1 MINNIIYLLP
11 VICVVLGGMVALA
24 AEPFFDDENKHKVL
38 PWVSAF
44 FIALGVVTLYYAKT
58 ETLLN
63 LYAMDPIRRVL
74 GMSILLCALLGVAGL
89 QWTLGREKFKGGEA
103 YGLMMLATSGA
114 MLMTQAID
122 FVALFIAMELT
133 SFPIYALVGIRR
145 KDVNANEGV
154 FKYFVSGAIFSAIFL
169 YGVSLIY
176 GATGSTHFCGNLLDG
191 RRVIYDV
198 GTLFVVAGIL
208 FKAGAAPMH
217 FWVADVY
224 TGASVAVTGFM
235 AAVVKVGAL
244 AALGSIWLG
253 LLVTRSGAEA
263 VWNLAEKVTIIN
275 PSFPLFYVI
284 IVVAILSM
292 VIGAFSGLAQKSV
305 RRILAFSA
313 VMNAGFIVI
322 GLLLPNYY
330 DSGEIQMGPM
340 FYFLV
345 TYAIASAGALTG
357 IAYMSG
363 REDHKENLDDLQ
375 GAGRRRPF
383 VALGVAVCLASLA
396 GLPPVAGFLAKFTL
410 FTEAF
415 NAGLGWLAIVGF
427 ALSLVA
433 AVYYLRIAYVL
444 FAPKK
449 DEGEVKCCCGEGKCC
464 GKFEATYVYL
474 LRFAVAVAAIT
485 LLVISVYPSL
495 ALIG

>member
-1 MINNIIYLLP
+1 MLSNLVFLLP
-11 VICVVLGGMVALA
+11 VIFVVLGGMVALA
-24 AEPFFDDENKHKVL
+24 AEPFLRDENKHKVL
-38 PWVSAF
+38 PWVAAF
-44 FIALGVVTLYYAKT
+44 FIALSVAALYYAKT
-58 ETLLN
+58 EALLN
-63 LYAMDPIRRVL
+63 LYAMDPVRRVL
-74 GMSILLCALLGVAGL
+74 CAAILLCGFLGISGL
-89 QWTLGREKFKGGEA
+89 QWTLGREQFKGGEA

-154 FKYFVSGAIFSAIFL
+154 FKYFVSGAVFSAIFL

-176 GATGSTHFCGNLLDG
+176 GATGSTHFCGHVLEG
-191 RRVIYDV
+191 RMAIYSV
-198 GTLFVVAGIL
+198 GMLFVIAGLL
-208 FKAGAAPMH
+208 FKAGAAPLH

-244 AALGSIWLG
+244 AALGSVWVSV
-253 LLVTRSGAEA
+253 LVTRSGAEA
-263 VWNLAEKVTIIN
+263 VWNLAEKVTVAN
-275 PSFPLFYVI
+275 PSKPLFYVVL
-284 IVVAILSM
+284 VVALLSM

-322 GLLLPNYY
+322 GLLVPNYLGK
-330 DSGEIQMGPM
+330 GEIQMGPM
-340 FYFLV
+340 FYFLI

-363 REDHKENLDDLQ
+363 KDDCKENLEDLQ

-415 NAGLGWLAIVGF
+415 NADLGWLAAVGF
-427 ALSLVA
+427 GLSLVA

-444 FAPKK
+444 FAPAK
-449 DEGEVKCCCGEGKCC
+449 DDKCC
-464 GKFEATYVYL
+464 GGDHICCKADYAYVYL
-474 LRFAVAVAAIT
+474 LRFAVAVSAIA
-485 LLVISVYPSL
+485 LLVISARPAL

>member
-1 MINNIIYLLP
+1 MSNILYLLP
-11 VICVVLGGMVALA
+11 VICVALGGMVALA
-24 AEPFFDDENKHKVL
+24 AEPFFSDENKHKVI
-38 PWVSAF
+38 PWIASF
-44 FIALGVVTLYYAKT
+44 FIALGALAFYYAKT
-58 ETLLN
+58 DVLLN
-63 LYAMDPIRRVL
+63 LYAMDPIRRIL
-74 GMSILLCALLGVAGL
+74 CLSILLCAFLGISGL

-103 YGLMMLATSGA
+103 YALMMLATSGA
-114 MLMTQAID
+114 LLMTQAID

-154 FKYFVSGAIFSAIFL
+154 FKYFVSGAVFSAIFL

-176 GATGSTHFCGNLLDG
+176 GATGSTHFGGHVLEG
-191 RRVIYDV
+191 RMAIYSV
-198 GTLFVVAGIL
+198 GMLFVIAGLL

-244 AALGSIWLG
+244 AALGTVWVSTLA
-253 LLVTRSGAEA
+253 TRSGAEA
-263 VWNLAEKVTIIN
+263 FWDLTEKVTIAN
-275 PSFPLFYVI
+275 PSRPLFYMI
-284 IVVAILSM
+284 LVVALLSM

-322 GLLLPNYY
+322 GLLVPNYLGK
-330 DSGEIQMGPM
+330 GEIQMGPM
-340 FYFLV
+340 FYFLI

-363 REDHKENLDDLQ
+363 REDHKENLEDLQ

-410 FTEAF
+410 FAQAF
-415 NAGLGWLAIVGF
+415 NADLGWLAAVGF
-427 ALSLVA
+427 GFSLVA
-433 AVYYLRIAYVL
+433 AVYYLRVAYVL

-449 DEGEVKCCCGEGKCC
+449 DEAEVKCCCGEGHGC
-464 GKFEATYVYL
+464 KFEAVYVYL
-474 LRFAVAVAAIT
+474 LRFAVALAAIT
-485 LLVISVYPSL
+485 LLVISARPAL

>member
-1 MINNIIYLLP
+1 MLNNIIYLLP
-11 VICVVLGGMVALA
+11 VICVALGGMVVLA
-24 AEPFFDDENKHKVL
+24 AEPFFSDDNKHKVL

-44 FIALGVVTLYYAKT
+44 FIVLGVIGFYYAKT
-58 ETLLN
+58 DVLLN

-74 GMSILLCALLGVAGL
+74 CLSILLCAFLGISGL

-103 YGLMMLATSGA
+103 YALMLLATSGA
-114 MLMTQAID
+114 LLMTQAID

-176 GATGSTHFCGNLLDG
+176 GATGSTHFCGHVLDG
-191 RRVIYDV
+191 RMPIYSI
-198 GTLFVVAGIL
+198 GMLFVIAGLL

-244 AALGSIWLG
+244 AALGTVWVSV
-253 LLVTRSGAEA
+253 LVTRSGADA
-263 VWNLAEKVTIIN
+263 FWNLTEKVTIAN
-275 PSFPLFYVI
+275 PSRPLFTVV
-284 IVVAILSM
+284 IVVALLSM

-322 GLLLPNYY
+322 GLLLPNYLGK
-330 DSGEIQMGPM
+330 GEIQMGPM
-340 FYFLV
+340 FYFLI

-363 REDHKENLDDLQ
+363 SDDHKENLEDLQ

-415 NAGLGWLAIVGF
+415 NADLGWLAAVGF
-427 ALSLVA
+427 GLSLVA

-444 FAPKK
+444 FATKK
-449 DEGEVKCCCGEGKCC
+449 EESKCCCGEGRCC
-464 GKFEATYVYL
+464 KFNAAYVYL

-485 LLVISVYPSL
+485 LLVISVRPAL

>member
-1 MINNIIYLLP
+1 MLNNLVYLLP
-11 VICVVLGGMVALA
+11 VLFVVLGGMVALA
-24 AEPFFDDENKHKVL
+24 SEPFFDDENKHKVL
-38 PWVSAF
+38 PWISAF
-44 FIALGVVTLYYAKT
+44 FIVLGVVALYYAKT
-58 ETLLN
+58 ETLLS

-74 GMSILLCALLGVAGL
+74 CMAILLCAFLGISGL

-103 YGLMMLATSGA
+103 YGLMLLATSGA
-114 MLMTQAID
+114 LLMTQAID

-154 FKYFVSGAIFSAIFL
+154 FKYFVSGAVFSAIFL

-176 GATGSTHFCGNLLDG
+176 GATGSTHFCGHVLNG
-191 RRVIYDV
+191 RETLYGVGMIFVI
-198 GTLFVVAGIL
+198 AGLL
-208 FKAGAAPMH
+208 FKAGAAPLH

-244 AALGSIWLG
+244 AALGTVWVSV
-253 LLVTRSGAEA
+253 LVTRSGADA
-263 VWNLAEKVTIIN
+263 VWNLAEKVTVAN
-275 PSFPLFYVI
+275 PSRPLFYVI
-284 IVVAILSM
+284 VVVALLSM

-322 GLLLPNYY
+322 GLLVPNYLGK
-330 DSGEIQMGPM
+330 GEIQMGPM
-340 FYFLV
+340 FYFLI

-415 NAGLGWLAIVGF
+415 NAGLGWLAAVGF
-427 ALSLVA
+427 GLSLVA

-449 DEGEVKCCCGEGKCC
+449 DEGKCCCGEGKCC
-464 GKFEATYVYL
+464 GQFEATYVYL
-474 LRFAVAVAAIT
+474 LRFAVAVAAIS
-485 LLVISVYPSL
+485 LLVISVRPAL

>member
-1 MINNIIYLLP
+1 MMNNVIYLLP
-11 VICVVLGGMVALA
+11 VICIALGGMVTLA
-24 AEPFFDDENKHKVL
+24 AEPFLGDENKHKVL

-44 FIALGVVTLYYAKT
+44 FIALGVIGFYCAKT
-58 ETLLN
+58 DMLLN
-63 LYAMDPIRRVL
+63 LYAMDPVRRVL
-74 GMSILLCALLGVAGL
+74 CLAILLCSFLGISGL
-89 QWTLGREKFKGGEA
+89 QWTLAHEKFKGGEA
-103 YGLMMLATSGA
+103 YGLMLLATCGA
-114 MLMTQAID
+114 LLMTQAID

-145 KDVNANEGV
+145 KDINANEGV

-176 GATGSTHFCGNLLDG
+176 GATGSTHFFAQVLDG
-191 RRVIYDV
+191 RMPIYGVGLLLVIV
-198 GTLFVVAGIL
+198 GLL

-244 AALGSIWLG
+244 AALGTVWVG
-253 LLVTRSGAEA
+253 GLVTRSGAEA
-263 VWNLAEKVTIIN
+263 AWNLAEKVTVAA
-275 PSFPLFYVI
+275 PSTSLFYVVV
-284 IVVAILSM
+284 VVALLSM
-292 VIGAFSGLAQKSV
+292 VIGAFSGLAQNSV

-322 GLLLPNYY
+322 GLLLPNYLGK
-330 DSGEIQMGPM
+330 GEIQMGPM

-363 REDHKENLDDLQ
+363 KDDCKENLEDLQ

-415 NAGLGWLAIVGF
+415 NAGLGWLAVVGF
-427 ALSLVA
+427 GLSLVA

-444 FAPKK
+444 FAPAK
-449 DEGEVKCCCGEGKCC
+449 EQCECQCCKANSC
-464 GKFEATYVYL
+464 YVYL
-474 LRFAVAVAAIT
+474 LRFAVATSAIV
-485 LLVISVYPSL
+485 LLVLSVRPAL